1 MVLKSYAKVN
11 LNLIVNKKLS
21 NGLHNLQSIYCL
33 VDIFDEI
40 FLKKNKN
47 QSIDKISFR
56 GQFSK
61 NIKNSDNSVLKVL
74 KVLRKNKI
82 ISNTYTIKIKK
93 KIPVFSGLG
102 GGSSNAATIL
112 KFLSNKKINKNKFNQ
127 IINSVGSDLR
137 LFFYNQGYLKNLNK
151 AVKLRKKNSLNL
163 LIIYPKI
170 KCSTEKVY
178 SMVKNYSKKEL
189 FSQKN
194 TTTKVRLIN
203 YLLHSRNDLQSIV
216 EKKHPIIKKLIF
228 NLRKMKGCYL
238 SRMTGSGSACY
249 GLFNDKKCSKA
260 ALKKLRKKYPKFWFS
275 MAKTI

>member
-1 MVLKSYAKVN
+1 MFWYFLKKVV
-11 LNLIVNKKLS
+11 NLIVNKKLS

-112 KFLSNKKINKNKFNQ
+112 KFLSNKKIKKNKFNQ

-151 AVKLRKKNSLNL
+151 AVKLRKKNSLHL

-249 GLFNDKKCSKA
+249 GLFNDKECSKA

-275 MAKTI
+275 IAKTI